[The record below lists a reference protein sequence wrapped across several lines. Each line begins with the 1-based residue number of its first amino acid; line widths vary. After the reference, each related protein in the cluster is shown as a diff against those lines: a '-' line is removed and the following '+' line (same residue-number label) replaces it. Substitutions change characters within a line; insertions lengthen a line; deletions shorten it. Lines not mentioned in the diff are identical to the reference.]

1 MQTPLEMELQ
11 TPLETPLE
19 MELQRGWAT
28 APPARLREDSG
39 REWRVLFA
47 GTWNHGPGPDF
58 RDALLL
64 PAWGPAL
71 RGDVEIHRRPAGWHA
86 HGHDA
91 DPAYA
96 RVLFQLSADRPPGQ
110 APGPPLGPAAARSG
124 PRRPAPPRDAQLVRG
139 LPAAPPPCAQVVQRG
154 GRAAVLG
161 ALRRLSRER
170 LLAKA
175 GRLRAVADEEADAAA
190 YRALFAA
197 LGAGSMGTD
206 GGGIARIPDRLPWAE
221 LRRGLGSS
229 AVTGDPGDARAGD
242 ARDGPAAD
250 GPDPLAL
257 AARLQGALPGAALPE
272 VAVAP
277 GRPAN
282 QPRRRLAAA
291 ATLLLRLHESGGG
304 SLAAGLIGLAR
315 APEREAIAA
324 LRAPRLLGAERARQ
338 LLVDAA
344 YPFALAWA
352 PDADLVGAWQ
362 RLGGARYGRTQALRA
377 RLAAGGLGD
386 WRNGSTQALLGLERC
401 YCRAGAC
408 AVCPLARVAGL
419 RPGRAPLPSPN
430 AGPEGPLPSSNAGP
444 EGPLGGRG

>member
-1 MQTPLEMELQ
+1 MQTPLQMEPEMPLETPLQ

-19 MELQRGWAT
+19 MELQRGWAS

-96 RVLFQLSADRPPGQ
+96 RVLFQLSADRPRGVV
-110 APGPPLGPAAARSG
+110 PGPGAARSG
-124 PRRPAPPRDAQLVRG
+124 PGRPAPPRDAQLVRG
-139 LPAAPPPCAQVVQRG
+139 PPAAPPPCAQVVQRG
-154 GRAAVLG
+154 GPAAVAA

-175 GRLRAVADEEADAAA
+175 DRLRAAADCDGDGEADAAA
-190 YRALFAA
+190 YGALFAA
-197 LGAGSMGTD
+197 LGAGSMGTE
-206 GGGIARIPDRLPWAE
+206 GGGIARIPDRLPWAQ
-221 LRRGLGSS
+221 LRRGLGPS
-229 AVTGDPGDARAGD
+229 AVAGDPGGADGGFVP
-242 ARDGPAAD
+242 DGPRAI
-250 GPDPLAL
+250 AL
-257 AARLQGALPGAALPE
+257 AARLRGALPAA
-272 VAVAP
+272 VAAP

-282 QPRRRLAAA
+282 RPRRRLTAA

-324 LRAPRLLGAERARQ
+324 LRVPRLLGAERARQ

-344 YPFALAWA
+344 YPFALARA
-352 PDADLVGAWQ
+352 PDAELIGAWQ

-386 WRNGSTQALLGLERC
+386 WRNASTQALLGLERC

-408 AVCPLARVAGL
+408 AVCPLARAAGL

-430 AGPEGPLPSSNAGP
+430 AGPEGPVASPNAGP
-444 EGPLGGRG
+444 G

>member
-1 MQTPLEMELQ
+1 MQTPPQTPLEMELQ

-110 APGPPLGPAAARSG
+110 APGPPLGP
-124 PRRPAPPRDAQLVRG
+124 PRDAQLVRG
-139 LPAAPPPCAQVVQRG
+139 LPAAPPPCAAVVQRG
-154 GRAAVLG
+154 GRAAVVG

-206 GGGIARIPDRLPWAE
+206 GGGIARIPDRLPWAQ

-229 AVTGDPGDARAGD
+229 AVTGDPGGAGGARE
-242 ARDGPAAD
+242 GPAAD
-250 GPDPLAL
+250 GPDPIAL
-257 AARLQGALPGAALPE
+257 AARLQGALPD
-272 VAVAP
+272 VAVAPGRPAP

-352 PDADLVGAWQ
+352 PDADLIGAWQ

>member
-1 MQTPLEMELQ
+1 METSLETPLE
-11 TPLETPLE
+11 TPLETRPQTPLE
-19 MELQRGWAT
+19 MELQRGWAS

-96 RVLFQLSADRPPGQ
+96 RVLFQLSADRPPGL
-110 APGPPLGPAAARSG
+110 PPGPAASRAG

-154 GRAAVLG
+154 GWAAVVG

-175 GRLRAVADEEADAAA
+175 ERLRAAGDEEADAAA
-190 YRALFAA
+190 YGALFAA
-197 LGAGSMGTD
+197 LGAGSMGTE

-221 LRRGLGSS
+221 LREGLGSR
-229 AVTGDPGDARAGD
+229 ALMGDPGVAGP
-242 ARDGPAAD
+242 APAGPAAI
-250 GPDPLAL
+250 AL
-257 AARLQGALPGAALPE
+257 AARLQAALPG
-272 VAVAP
+272 VAVKAP

-315 APEREAIAA
+315 APEREALAA
-324 LRAPRLLGAERARQ
+324 LHVPRLLGAERARQ

-352 PDADLVGAWQ
+352 PDADLIGAWQ

-430 AGPEGPLPSSNAGP
+430 AGPEGSLASPNAGP
-444 EGPLGGRG
+444 EGPLAGRG

>member
-1 MQTPLEMELQ
+1 MELQ
-11 TPLETPLE
+11 APLQAPPQTPLE

-96 RVLFQLSADRPPGQ
+96 RVLFQLSADRPPGL
-110 APGPPLGPAAARSG
+110 PLGPAASRAG
-124 PRRPAPPRDAQLVRG
+124 PGRPAPPRDAQLVRG
-139 LPAAPPPCAQVVQRG
+139 PPAAPPPCAQVVQRG

-175 GRLRAVADEEADAAA
+175 GRLRAVADVEADAAA

-197 LGAGSMGTD
+197 LGAGSMGTGSMGTE

-221 LRRGLGSS
+221 LRRGLGSR
-229 AVTGDPGDARAGD
+229 ALMGDPGGAV
-242 ARDGPAAD
+242 
-250 GPDPLAL
+250 
-257 AARLQGALPGAALPE
+257 ALPPMGPI
-272 VAVAP
+272 
-277 GRPAN
+277 RSRW
-282 QPRRRLAAA
+282 RR
-291 ATLLLRLHESGGG
+291 GC
-304 SLAAGLIGLAR
+304 R
-315 APEREAIAA
+315 AP
-324 LRAPRLLGAERARQ
+324 
-338 LLVDAA
+338 
-344 YPFALAWA
+344 
-352 PDADLVGAWQ
+352 
-362 RLGGARYGRTQALRA
+362 
-377 RLAAGGLGD
+377 
-386 WRNGSTQALLGLERC
+386 C
-401 YCRAGAC
+401 
-408 AVCPLARVAGL
+408 
-419 RPGRAPLPSPN
+419 PLPSRRRDVRPT
-430 AGPEGPLPSSNAGP
+430 S
-444 EGPLGGRG
+444 RGDAWRPRPRCCCACTSRAAARSRRG